1 MRVIRVVPNKWRA
14 SAGQVSMVFRHGGL
28 APFLYFA
35 IVFLLWSC
43 SYIDPCRQVEVLRK
57 PSQDGLVAFVVVQ
70 RDCGATTSVATSVFV
85 VRTGGGT
92 DKARPIFKADHVEG
106 LEVSW
111 ESPRHLGIRY
121 EKARI
126 FNYTNFWLSRDVEHF
141 EYVVAIREQQR

>member
-1 MRVIRVVPNKWRA
+1 
-14 SAGQVSMVFRHGGL
+14 
-28 APFLYFA
+28 
-35 IVFLLWSC
+35 
-43 SYIDPCRQVEVLRK
+43 
-57 PSQDGLVAFVVVQ
+57 
-70 RDCGATTSVATSVFV
+70 
-85 VRTGGGT
+85 
-92 DKARPIFKADHVEG
+92 VEG